1 MLPLRVVIDA
11 LKLSRWKSENE
22 FEEEK
27 ERERGE
33 KERKRDKSV
42 YEFEKS
48 GELNTRWGLKER
60 GKGREGERERGKE
73 RERKMQL
80 LEWDDAFLLLEAR
93 RSFQRTKKTSKSSIK
108 KA

>member
-33 KERKRDKSV
+33 KERKREKSV
-42 YEFEKS
+42 YEFKKS
-48 GELNTRWGLKER
+48 GELKTRRGLKE
-60 GKGREGERERGKE
+60 
-73 RERKMQL
+73 
-80 LEWDDAFLLLEAR
+80 
-93 RSFQRTKKTSKSSIK
+93 
-108 KA
+108 